1 MPTRHTLM
9 VLAPVQASHR
19 MALSLDLFLTL
30 PCGHVLEG
38 GEHVPLLEQPCR
50 GAEANEPYELLGVAA

>member
-1 MPTRHTLM
+1 M